1 MAAYTRLDV
10 HRAYIH
16 GADTGDD
23 NEIDRDNTMSM
34 ESLREDALH
43 KIVMMLRSQPAVEGA
58 FLGGSL
64 ANEDKDEY
72 ADIDL
77 GIAAGNS
84 DDAMNAAWAL
94 RDRIIRLVGAP
105 AHVAERSWDHCRMTA
120 VLYSRTQF
128 APIGLE
134 LDLIVSR
141 LEHVGE
147 QMPYS
152 EYQII
157 FDRAGQLNAAL
168 DKQTRF
174 YTRAV
179 VERMLSHHLNTFP
192 FHLHAAL
199 KAHLRGDAFDLQSQ
213 LEEMRKLLYQAAA
226 VREKALLHGSRRA
239 SRYLSP
245 AEQHIVEQSFIHPS
259 RESIQRMAEAYSHC
273 LNAVRARYQMNLEH
287 FHAAMR
293 ATL

>member
-1 MAAYTRLDV
+1 
-10 HRAYIH
+10 
-16 GADTGDD
+16 
-23 NEIDRDNTMSM
+23 MSTAT
-34 ESLREDALH
+34 LREDALH
-43 KIVMMLRSQPAVEGA
+43 KIVMLLRIESSIEGA

-77 GIAAGNS
+77 GIVTADNDEALLS
-84 DDAMNAAWAL
+84 AWDL
-94 RDRIIRLVGAP
+94 RQRILGLVGSP
-105 AHVAERSWDHCRMTA
+105 AHSAERSWDHCQMIA
-120 VLYSRTQF
+120 VLYPKTQF

-134 LDLIVSR
+134 LDLIMSQ
-141 LEHVGE
+141 LQHVGQ

-157 FDRAGQLNAAL
+157 FDRAGHLHSAL

-179 VERMLSHHLNTFP
+179 IERMLSHHLNTFP

-199 KAHLRGDAFDLQSQ
+199 KAQLRGDVFDLQTQ

-226 VREKALLHGSRRA
+226 VREKALVHGSKRA

-245 AEQHIVEQSFIHPS
+245 VEQHIVSQTLEQPT
-259 RESIQRMAEAYSHC
+259 REDIQRLAEAYSHC

-287 FHAAMR
+287 FHAALR
-293 ATL
+293 AVL